1 MAAKT
6 AIQAWDRH
14 FSTPGVN
21 SHAIAPNTQTCLRP
35 KTPNPPKLRA
45 ISPYNRL
52 DLTAPLW
59 CLTNMVPST
68 VQVVQTR
75 SAPTMR
81 REFSLLLKAS
91 VVILIAG
98 VAWSATRMSP
108 TPIEATAETPPAK
121 PGQLLAGVA
130 RIDITGKGDL
140 PPGDTLYAKALVL
153 KQGDTMAVIV
163 TVDAVAIGEIG
174 PIRNDYLAKVR
185 AGLTKD
191 LGIAPERVMINAS
204 HCHGIVC
211 ADVDEK
217 TIQVVK
223 EAAKAMV
230 PVRTGVGTG
239 LENRIQENR
248 RLKLKN
254 GREADVRHAYSLP
267 ADDEVVGMGPID
279 PQVGV
284 LKLDKIDGKT
294 LAVIY
299 NFACHPIM
307 GLPGGGNTADY
318 VGYASKT
325 IENNLSDG
333 ALALFIQGCGGDINP
348 LRYKD
353 VNQPRD
359 AEPLG
364 NLLGLTVLKTLRS
377 IVCTDDGR
385 LTLLRQVMR
394 LPRADNKARIE
405 DLEQEQER
413 LVKSLR
419 GTTLNLKTFLPLVVK
434 YQLDPNF
441 PANYSHAYM
450 SDKAA
455 GRNNLEKLD
464 EANRAAIKSYIDNIL
479 TMEQLT
485 RLQTNLALL
494 RRHHEA
500 GLKAGTDTLDA
511 EVLAWRIGNFVMV
524 TFPGE
529 VTVEIG
535 LNIKKASPHKP
546 TFVAG
551 YTNGYLYYSPT
562 AEQLKNIGG
571 AQEDSDCR
579 LAPAWQ
585 KLFEDQVAVMLSR
598 L

>member
-1 MAAKT
+1 
-6 AIQAWDRH
+6 
-14 FSTPGVN
+14 
-21 SHAIAPNTQTCLRP
+21 
-35 KTPNPPKLRA
+35 
-45 ISPYNRL
+45 
-52 DLTAPLW
+52 
-59 CLTNMVPST
+59 
-68 VQVVQTR
+68 
-75 SAPTMR
+75 MR
-81 REFSLLLKAS
+81 REFSLILKAS
-91 VVILIAG
+91 VAILIAG
-98 VAWSATRMSP
+98 AAWSATHMAP
-108 TPIEATAETPPAK
+108 TESKDAAPAIK
-121 PGQLLAGVA
+121 PGPLLAGVA
-130 RIDITGKGDL
+130 RIDITGKSDL
-140 PPGDTLYAKALVL
+140 PPGDPLYAKALIL
-153 KQGDTMAVIV
+153 KQGDTLAVIV

-174 PIRNDYLAKVR
+174 PIGNDYLAKVR
-185 AGLTKD
+185 AGLTQD
-191 LGIAPERVMINAS
+191 LGIAPEQVMINAS

-211 ADVDEK
+211 PDVAEK

-223 EAAKAMV
+223 QAARALV
-230 PVRTGVGTG
+230 PVRTGVGIG
-239 LENRIQENR
+239 KEDRIQENR

-279 PQVGV
+279 PEVGI
-284 LKLDKIDGKT
+284 LRLDKADGTT
-294 LAVIY
+294 LAVVY

-333 ALALFIQGCGGDINP
+333 TLALFIQGCGGDINP

-353 VNQPRD
+353 VNRPRD

-364 NLLGLTVLKTLRS
+364 NLLGLTVLKALRS
-377 IVCTDDGR
+377 ITCTNDGR
-385 LTLLRQVMR
+385 LAVLRTVMH
-394 LPRADNKARIE
+394 LPRADNKTRIE
-405 DLEQEQER
+405 ALEQEQER

-441 PANYSHAYM
+441 PSNYSHAYL

-455 GRNNLEKLD
+455 GRNGLEKLD
-464 EANRAAIKSYIDNIL
+464 EANRAALKSYIDNIL

-485 RLQTNLALL
+485 RVQTNLALL

-500 GLKAGTDTLDA
+500 GLKAGTATLDA
-511 EVLAWRIGNFVMV
+511 EVLALRIGHFVMV

-535 LNIKKASPHKP
+535 LNIKKASQHKP

-562 AEQLKNIGG
+562 AAQLKNIGG

-585 KLFEDQVAVMLSR
+585 KMFEDQVAVMLGR